1 MAKRQIPVNAMVEQ
15 RSYLSGDLVLQT
27 TETDLK
33 SASKRT
39 NTWCCKQERSRSS
52 GVYTL
57 CSLRHAATRKHRGEL
72 RHSTQFRYF
81 FK

>member
-1 MAKRQIPVNAMVEQ
+1 LPRQSADRQDLTFQGGRRRRNPHENRRLAMAKRQIPVNAMVEQ

-39 NTWCCKQERSRSS
+39 HT
-52 GVYTL
+52 
-57 CSLRHAATRKHRGEL
+57 
-72 RHSTQFRYF
+72 
-81 FK
+81 

>member
-39 NTWCCKQERSRSS
+39 HT
-52 GVYTL
+52 
-57 CSLRHAATRKHRGEL
+57 
-72 RHSTQFRYF
+72 
-81 FK
+81 